1 MKKLIVSLG
10 ALILI
15 IGVLLVASPII
26 FTSTI
31 SSPYVP
37 DSACVINDNF
47 PIPLSPNVTLQASLN
62 EGDLMGI
69 SALIFS
75 EADPTFDLSIRSG
88 STTYLTFSGV
98 NAVDKNWTVPVSQNY
113 DFIYTSDSTDT
124 GFISTWVY
132 RSNEVAYRDVT
143 VVNPLISQ
151 FSSSIVFVA
160 ISFGILVVGVVLVIV
175 GFVKGKPP
183 KS

>member
-1 MKKLIVSLG
+1 LKKLIVSLG
-10 ALILI
+10 ALFII

-37 DSACVINDNF
+37 DSACVIKDDF
-47 PIPLSPNVTLQASLN
+47 LVPLSSNVTKQASLH

-88 STTYLTFSGV
+88 STTYLTFSDV
-98 NAVDKNWTVPVSQNY
+98 TVVSQNWTVPVSQNY

-124 GFISTWVY
+124 SYISTWVY

-143 VVNPLISQ
+143 VINPLVSQ

-160 ISFGILVVGVVLVIV
+160 ISFGIIVVGIVLIIV